1 MVAAVLFDGEE
12 ILACRRK
19 PDKAAGGF
27 WEFPGGKIEPGET
40 PESALI
46 REIREELNVS
56 IVVDDELSTDVTPV
70 AGGSIELVCLRAHLE
85 GARPI
90 DSSDHD
96 RLLWLRAADLDQLE
110 WAAPDQP
117 AVRRLVAP
125 HDALRVDDDQVMGS
139 QPVLANECERLA
151 TSTGSWATSPGVRR
165 SMLGNKARDTR
176 PELAVRRL
184 VHGMGLRYR
193 VDYRPTLQLRVR
205 GDLVFPRRR
214 VIVFID
220 GCYWH
225 GCPLHYTSPKSN
237 TEYWSSKVLANRE
250 RDTQT
255 TKALTELGWT
265 VLRFWTHQDPV
276 EIAEEIRESVVPGLP
291 PSERS

>member
-1 MVAAVLFDGEE
+1 M
-12 ILACRRK
+12 
-19 PDKAAGGF
+19 
-27 WEFPGGKIEPGET
+27 
-40 PESALI
+40 
-46 REIREELNVS
+46 REELNVS
-56 IVVDDELSTDVTPV
+56 VIVDGELATNTTTAASR
-70 AGGSIELVCLRAHLE
+70 SIELVCLRAHLE
-85 GARPI
+85 DARPVR
-90 DSSDHD
+90 STDHD
-96 RLLWLRAADLDQLE
+96 RLLWLPVADLNHLK

-117 AVRRLVAP
+117 AVRSLVAAHETLLIGDNP
-125 HDALRVDDDQVMGS
+125 MTES
-139 QPVLANECERLA
+139 QHFLKGKSKRLA
-151 TSTGSWATSPGVRR
+151 TDTGSWATSPGVRR

-176 PELAVRRL
+176 PELAVRKL

-225 GCPLHYTSPKSN
+225 GCSLHYTLPKSN
-237 TEYWSSKVLANRE
+237 TEYWSSKVVANRE
-250 RDTQT
+250 RDART
-255 TKALTELGWT
+255 TEALTELGWT

-276 EIAEEIRESVVPGLP
+276 QIAEEIRKSVVPGLP